1 MLDPAIPRLRKKR
14 LAKMMDHPKSGLPD
28 FEHMAGT
35 RGSSSAC
42 FALAPRQERER
53 RPTGFTQIGRRSIL
67 REGAI
72 VADAEPV
79 GLVGLSLDD
88 KNERMFVTQDL
99 KAHAS
104 LSRQHQDSPIK
115 RGPRFLIMS

>member
-1 MLDPAIPRLRKKR
+1 MDADRYGLRW
-14 LAKMMDHPKSGLPD
+14 
-28 FEHMAGT
+28 
-35 RGSSSAC
+35 SAC

-53 RPTGFTQIGRRSIL
+53 RPTGFTDVGGRSIV

-72 VADAEPV
+72 VANAEPV
-79 GLVGLSLDD
+79 GLVGLSLHD
-88 KNERMFVTQDL
+88 KDERMFVTQDL